1 MLKDSSFQ
9 KAENYSKY
17 FGLSRPFVM
26 AVNGFYALDNK
37 QYEAGVGYLSDTAVD
52 LDDPP
57 EYEFGWN
64 EKIIKTL
71 QAANEYQLCLL
82 FINSTNTSFWS
93 SEFIFLVLKCLVK
106 IGIPESIEFQRNFDA
121 KSLRLVFDNC
131 FDRNPN

>member
-1 MLKDSSFQ
+1 LKDFDHQ

-37 QYEAGVGYLSDTAVD
+37 QYDIGVGYLSDTAVD

-57 EYEFGWN
+57 EYKFGWN

-71 QAANEYQLCLL
+71 QVANEYQLCLS
-82 FINSTNTSFWS
+82 FIHSTNSSFWS
-93 SEFIFLVLKCLVK
+93 SELIQLVLKSYVK
-106 IGIPESIEFQRNFDA
+106 IGISESIQFQRNFDVQNL
-121 KSLRLVFDNC
+121 KMIFDGC
-131 FDRNPN
+131 FERIYEN